1 MRIYAC
7 RLPLTAL
14 LLLVITLASVG
25 AQGKS
30 GGAASTRPGSSGP
43 PSVEKG
49 REESDKKDKEKADK
63 AERDAGRDH
72 SEREQGSEDPLSGL
86 SSAPSAKTDSRGTQP
101 KNANELETWFEHS
114 GQASRL
120 GEPGSALLNRAR
132 AAISAGVP
140 AAVFSERLR
149 EAAAKGVA
157 PATAVAAI
165 TVDSERLARL
175 AAILSEKGWP
185 PGHAAVDFYLAAAAA
200 MRSGLSE
207 GEVVSTAVMAAEKRR
222 NAKATGVAL
231 TVAASASS
239 VFGVPLA
246 GLASGL
252 VGSSLYVND
261 YSSIVELASRAVL
274 EGISAE
280 RFMEVFNQTI
290 GKGAS
295 LWRFRITL
303 F

>member
-1 MRIYAC
+1 MRSYAC

-14 LLLVITLASVG
+14 LLLVITLANVG

-49 REESDKKDKEKADK
+49 HAEGDKKDKEKTDK
-63 AERDAGRDH
+63 AERDGGRDH
-72 SEREQGSEDPLSGL
+72 SEREHGSEDLLSGL
-86 SSAPSAKTDSRGTQP
+86 SAAPSVKTDSRGTQP
-101 KNANELETWFEHS
+101 KNAKELEAWFEHS
-114 GQASRL
+114 GQAARL
-120 GEPGSALLNRAR
+120 GEPGGALLDRAR

-175 AAILSEKGWP
+175 AAVLSEEGWP
-185 PGHAAVDFYLAAAAA
+185 PGHTAVDFYLAAAAA

-207 GEVVSTAVMAAEKRR
+207 GEVVSTAVLAAEKRR

-231 TVAASASS
+231 TTAAAASS
-239 VFGVPLA
+239 VFGVPLT

-261 YSSIVELASRAVL
+261 YSTIVELAHRAIAESVD
-274 EGISAE
+274 AE
-280 RFMEVFNQTI
+280 RFMEVFNHTI
-290 GKGAS
+290 GRGAS